1 MKVTANG
8 TEFDTRLEGPD
19 GAPVVT
25 LSHSLCCDLSAWDE
39 LAEDLKADYRVLRY
53 SLRGHGNSGATL
65 GPYDFKLLADD
76 MAAIQDAYGI
86 TKSHVIGL
94 SIGGMIAQEYALSFP
109 DRILSLVISSSL
121 CALPDGAA
129 ALWPERIR
137 MVSEQGI
144 EATVDGS
151 MDRWFVPGSLEGRSA
166 LDARVRQMIRETS
179 VDGYVGC
186 SHAIAGIDLK
196 DRVTAISVPTLVIVG
211 REDMGTPLS
220 SSELIHRQIEGSK
233 LVVVDNA
240 AHQLAMDKPD
250 IFNAEVRKHLA
261 AVS

>member
-8 TEFDTRLEGPD
+8 AEFDTRLDGPD

-25 LSHSLCCDLSAWDE
+25 LSHSLCCDLGAWDE
-39 LAEDLKADYRVLRY
+39 LAEDLKSDYRVLRY
-53 SLRGHGNSGATL
+53 SLRGHGDSSATP

-76 MAAIQDAYGI
+76 MAAIQDACGI

-94 SIGGMIAQEYALSFP
+94 SIGGMIAQQYALNYP
-109 DRILSLVISSSL
+109 DRVLSLVISSSL

-137 MVSEQGI
+137 SVSEQGI

-151 MDRWFVPGSLEGRSA
+151 MDRWFVKGSLDNRPE
-166 LDARVRQMIRETS
+166 LDARVRKMIRETS

-186 SHAIAGIDLK
+186 CHAIAGIDLK
-196 DRVTAISVPTLVIVG
+196 DRIPAIKVPTLVIVG
-211 REDMGTPLS
+211 REDMGTPPS
-220 SSELIHRQIEGSK
+220 SSELIQRQIEGSN

-240 AHQLAMDKPD
+240 AHQLAMDKPK
-250 IFNAEVRKHLA
+250 IFNAEVRRHLA
-261 AVS
+261 AVG